1 MPVAI
6 GVVAIV
12 AVVGGAL
19 GLAQQGTLAG
29 SAVPGASPPATR
41 LAFVV
46 RTTLVASQPV
56 SGQVTSSATWTI
68 GAPGGST
75 TDEVLAAADAVAAAK
90 AQVATALVALTG
102 AMQTRSLVEARD
114 DAAVAHAPAGAA
126 RTEAS
131 RARRLDRI
139 EQDRGVSL
147 ARAAVV
153 HAPAGAAR
161 TEAIRARRL
170 DRIEEDQSVS
180 LARAAVAE
188 ARRALAA
195 AEREL
200 VARQRTEAA
209 GGGTLTWLAPAGSR
223 VARGQAVYAVDG
235 RPAVLL
241 IGVIPPW
248 RALREGDD
256 GPDVAQLEA
265 NLVALGFGG
274 SAVIRTDGTF
284 DGGVAQAVR
293 RWQSALGL
301 ERSGIVRLGDV
312 VVLPAEVRVTAAHVA
327 VGGAAQP
334 GAPMLDVASSDQVVD
349 VSLDPGLAP
358 SVHVG
363 DAIRFR
369 TEDGTEIPGSVSSVG
384 APAASTGNGP
394 NGQAGQLVVEVVAKA
409 DDPAALAGLDGLTL
423 TADVTTGTAQDA
435 LAVPVAALV
444 VLGDGS
450 FGVEV
455 AAAGSTRFVRV
466 TPGIYDRTMVQVQ
479 GDGIAEGDQ
488 VVIPGT

>member
-1 MPVAI
+1 MRRRIPVAI

-19 GLAQQGTLAG
+19 GLVQQGALAG
-29 SAVPGASPPATR
+29 SPVPGTSPSATR
-41 LAFVV
+41 LATVA

-102 AMQTRSLVEARD
+102 AMQTRSLVGARD
-114 DAAVAHAPAGAA
+114 N
-126 RTEAS
+126 
-131 RARRLDRI
+131 
-139 EQDRGVSL
+139 
-147 ARAAVV
+147 AAVV

-274 SAVIRTDGTF
+274 SPVIRTDGTF

-312 VVLPAEVRVTAAHVA
+312 VVLPAEVRVSAAHVA